1 MTMTKDY
8 GHDNNSRVPNMTD
21 RLMFWSVIPANY
33 IQVYLSLHSY
43 NVQLPV
49 LVVCEIM
56 ASIIQPRDDFT
67 EGQLPARYVRREYV
81 ILCLIC

>member
-1 MTMTKDY
+1 MTKDD
-8 GHDNNSRVPNMTD
+8 GDDHNSRVPNKID
-21 RLMFWSVIPANY
+21 RLMFSSVIPANSN
-33 IQVYLSLHSY
+33 QVYLSLHSY

-49 LVVCEIM
+49 LVVCGIM

-67 EGQLPARYVRREYV
+67 DDFFLSARYVRREYV

>member
-1 MTMTKDY
+1 MTVTKDD
-8 GHDNNSRVPNMTD
+8 GDDNNSRVPNKTD
-21 RLMFWSVIPANY
+21 QLMFWSVIPANSN
-33 IQVYLSLHSY
+33 QVYLSLHSY

-49 LVVCEIM
+49 LVVCGIM

-67 EGQLPARYVRREYV
+67 DDFLSARYVRREYV